1 MQATDARFELPPG
14 FLAKCNPFADTHET
28 FRRVQR
34 QRVVTVAKRV
44 ELGLLKIFER
54 GLLPDANKAAPDSG
68 LRKEQ

>member
-44 ELGLLKIFER
+44 ELGLLKFF
-54 GLLPDANKAAPDSG
+54 
-68 LRKEQ
+68 